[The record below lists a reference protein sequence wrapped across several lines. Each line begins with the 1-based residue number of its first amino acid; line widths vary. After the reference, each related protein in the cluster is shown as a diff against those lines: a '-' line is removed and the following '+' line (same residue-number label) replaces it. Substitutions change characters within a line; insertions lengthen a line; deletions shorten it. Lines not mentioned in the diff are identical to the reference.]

1 MNIKWLWLL
10 LFIFV
15 VADGLITNYLVN
27 NNLAREANYLLSD
40 FAGTSS
46 LIVMKIVGGL
56 VVILLLW
63 HISTKKYTLAKVASS
78 LFVVSYGLIVSWN
91 VLCSFVS
98 MNG

>member
-1 MNIKWLWLL
+1 MKLKILWLL
-10 LFIFV
+10 LFIFI
-15 VADGLITNYLVN
+15 VADGLLTNYLVN

>member
-56 VVILLLW
+56 VVILIMW
-63 HISTKKYTLAKVASS
+63 HISKKRYTVAKVASS

-91 VLCSFVS
+91 ILCSLLS
-98 MNG
+98 TNG